1 MTQEQI
7 FSKVA
12 EIIAANNDVIV
23 TDITMDSTFE
33 DLNMDSL
40 DGLTLVNELETAFEI
55 SIPNADAMKIRSV
68 RQTVES
74 LQRIFI
80 LQAAS

>member
-12 EIIAANNDVIV
+12 ELIAANNEVAV

-55 SIPNADAMKIRSV
+55 SIPNGEAMQIRSV

-74 LQRIFI
+74 LEKIFI
-80 LQAAS
+80 LSAAS